1 MLTQL
6 ADKLGVLR
14 PNIRKNSQLGLII
27 RRFRA
32 NRLAVA
38 GLGMFLVYLT
48 LTVIGPMLATKSPT
62 AIDATNALGP
72 PTLESPMGTDRL
84 GRDVFARVMVGF
96 RISMIVAVSVVGFST
111 LVGVTIGLISGF
123 YGGWID
129 EVIMRVVDVFFA
141 FPTILLA
148 LIIVAI
154 LGPGLENIILAL
166 GVSYTVPMTRIARAS
181 ALSTSEEEYVMAADS
196 YGERTRH
203 ILFKDMLPNM
213 LPPII
218 VQATIV
224 FAYSILVEASLSY
237 LGLSTS
243 PETPSWGVVISE
255 GQQVV
260 TLAPWTVIGPG
271 IAIMIA
277 VLGLTFLGVGLR
289 DAFDPKTEVDMDKG
303 GGA

>member
-1 MLTQL
+1 MISQI
-6 ADKLGVLR
+6 ASKLSFIW
-14 PNIRKNSQLGLII
+14 PDIRKSSQLGLII
-27 RRFRA
+27 RRFKA
-32 NRLAVA
+32 NRLAVI
-38 GLGMFLVYLT
+38 GLVMFLGYLVM
-48 LTVIGPMLATKSPT
+48 TVIGPMLATKSPT

-96 RISMIVAVSVVGFST
+96 RISMIVAVSVVGFSSV
-111 LVGVTIGLISGF
+111 VGITVGLIAGF
-123 YGGWID
+123 YGDWVD
-129 EVIMRVVDVFFA
+129 EVIMRIVDVFFA
-141 FPTILLA
+141 FPTVLLA

-154 LGPGLENIILAL
+154 LGTGLENIILAL
-166 GVSYTVPMTRIARAS
+166 GISYTVPMTRIARAS
-181 ALSTSEEEYVMAADS
+181 ALSISEEEYVMAADS
-196 YGERTRH
+196 YGERTSH

-243 PETPSWGVVISE
+243 PEKPSWGVVISE

-303 GGA
+303 GNA

>member
-6 ADKLGVLR
+6 TDKLGVLR

-48 LTVIGPMLATKSPT
+48 LTVIGPMLAAKSPT

-129 EVIMRVVDVFFA
+129 EVIMRIVDVFFA

-271 IAIMIA
+271 IAIMVA